1 MYIQQYNKK
10 SIDIKVIK
18 YHTIFVHTKNIA
30 HRGIKMAKIGRP
42 KSDNPKDKRI
52 NLRLT
57 KDEFDTISYVAKSLD
72 LTMSE
77 AIVVTM
83 EERADE
89 IFKIRNKK

>member
-1 MYIQQYNKK
+1 MADGGKK
-10 SIDIKVIK
+10 M
-18 YHTIFVHTKNIA
+18 TK
-30 HRGIKMAKIGRP
+30 MGRP

-72 LTMSE
+72 LTISE